1 MHSKIGGV
9 TNSKEDNQL
18 ARLRQKSVSQTETD
32 EVLMKF
38 FKGLGE
44 STRLRIVEALLEKE
58 RNVSELLG
66 LIGVPQSN
74 ISNHLACLKWC
85 GYITSRKEG
94 TSVFYR
100 ITDERVRKIVNLA
113 REIIADN
120 AEHLYACTRIKD

>member
-1 MHSKIGGV
+1 MHSKIGELAK
-9 TNSKEDNQL
+9 SKEGNQL
-18 ARLRQKSVSQTETD
+18 ARPRQKSAVQTESD

-44 STRLRIVEALLEKE
+44 STRLRIVEALLGKE
-58 RNVSELLG
+58 RNVSELLD

-94 TSVFYR
+94 TSIFYR

>member
-1 MHSKIGGV
+1 
-9 TNSKEDNQL
+9 
-18 ARLRQKSVSQTETD
+18 
-32 EVLMKF
+32 MKF

-94 TSVFYR
+94 TSVYYR
-100 ITDERVRKIVNLA
+100 ITDDRVRKIVNLA

-120 AEHLYACTRIKD
+120 AEQLYTCTRIKG

>member
-1 MHSKIGGV
+1 MAKP
-9 TNSKEDNQL
+9 K
-18 ARLRQKSVSQTETD
+18 QKSKNVPENN

-38 FKGLGE
+38 FKGLGD

-58 RNVSELLG
+58 SNVSELIQ

-94 TSVFYR
+94 TSVYYQ
-100 ITDERVRKIVNLA
+100 ITDDRVRQIMTLA
-113 REIIADN
+113 RRVIADN
-120 AEHLYACTRIKD
+120 AEQLYACTRIRL